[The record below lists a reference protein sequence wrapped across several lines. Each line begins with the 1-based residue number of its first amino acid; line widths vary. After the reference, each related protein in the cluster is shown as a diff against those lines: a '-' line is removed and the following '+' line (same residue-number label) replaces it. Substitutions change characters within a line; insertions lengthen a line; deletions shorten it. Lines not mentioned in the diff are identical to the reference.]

1 MRDSLEA
8 LLDQLADTLTLL
20 GHEAA
25 IAMQRATAALVDCR
39 LRLAEQVISGDT
51 DIDDLRA
58 QVDEFATQA
67 LALQQPVATD
77 LRAVVAAIHVASD
90 FERMGGL
97 AKHVATSARRRYP
110 DRVVPES
117 VQPLFRSMGEVSVD
131 LARKAAEVVR
141 TRDVQLAAAIDR
153 GDDEMDRLHREL
165 FAVLMDP
172 GFGGDV
178 QAAVDLTLLG
188 RFYER
193 YADHAVAV
201 SRRVVYV
208 VTGTRPGPLAV

>member
-8 LLDQLADTLTLL
+8 LLDQLDDTLTLL
-20 GHEAA
+20 GHEVAT
-25 IAMQRATAALVDCR
+25 AMQRATAALVDSR
-39 LRLAEQVISGDT
+39 LRLAEQVISGDSG
-51 DIDDLRA
+51 IDELRA
-58 QVDEFATQA
+58 QADEFATQA

-97 AKHVATSARRRYP
+97 AAHVAMSARRRYP
-110 DRVVPES
+110 DHVVPES
-117 VQPLFRSMGEVSVD
+117 VRPLFRSMGEVAVD
-131 LARKAAEVVR
+131 LARKAADVVR

-153 GDDEMDRLHREL
+153 EDDEMDRLHREL
-165 FAVLMDP
+165 FAVLMAP
-172 GFGGDV
+172 AFGDDV

-208 VTGTRPGPLAV
+208 VTGTRPGPLNV

>member
-1 MRDSLEA
+1 
-8 LLDQLADTLTLL
+8 
-20 GHEAA
+20 
-25 IAMQRATAALVDCR
+25 
-39 LRLAEQVISGDT
+39 
-51 DIDDLRA
+51 
-58 QVDEFATQA
+58 
-67 LALQQPVATD
+67 
-77 LRAVVAAIHVASD
+77 
-90 FERMGGL
+90 
-97 AKHVATSARRRYP
+97 
-110 DRVVPES
+110 
-117 VQPLFRSMGEVSVD
+117 MGEVSVD

-141 TRDVQLAAAIDR
+141 TRDVQLAEAIDR

-208 VTGTRPGPLAV
+208 VTGSRPGPLTV